1 MPVVDPLVGG
11 PQQPLSSG
19 HLTTQPSQKGHDLNH
34 LVTGD
39 FWEYPL
45 YKVYMGG
52 DYEGYQHFSHDFI
65 TQLIIGDFW
74 GPLLR

>member
-1 MPVVDPLVGG
+1 MEFYFNIFYTRSFKVPVVDPLVGG

-45 YKVYMGG
+45 YKVYMGVIMKG
-52 DYEGYQHFSHDFI
+52 TSIFPMI
-65 TQLIIGDFW
+65 L
-74 GPLLR
+74 

>member
-34 LVTGD
+34 RVNLVTFGNTH
-39 FWEYPL
+39 Y
-45 YKVYMGG
+45 
-52 DYEGYQHFSHDFI
+52 I
-65 TQLIIGDFW
+65 RCIW
-74 GPLLR
+74 G